1 MALIN
6 TTTTGVLGSTFY
18 GDGTGSLTVQQNGVT
33 LGVYGN
39 IPIVRVYR
47 DATQSFTAST
57 WVKVQYNNKV
67 YDTANGF
74 DTTNNRYIPNV
85 AGYYLVTTSI
95 NVGGGSAPSVC
106 GLGIYKN
113 GSSVRYGPVNY
124 WTTGTSST
132 LQGTST
138 VYLNGTTDYIEGWTY
153 SNGTSP
159 SVVADIMQSYFEA
172 CLIKAA

>member
-39 IPIVRVYR
+39 IPIVRAYR
-47 DATQSFTAST
+47 DATQSYTSGS

-85 AGYYLVTTSI
+85 AGYYLVTISI
-95 NVGGGSAPSVC
+95 NIGGSTSPSVC
-106 GLGIYKN
+106 GLGLYKN
-113 GSSVRYGPVNY
+113 SSVIRYGPVNY
-124 WTTGTSST
+124 FTTGLTTT

-138 VYLNGTTDYIEGWTY
+138 VYLNGTTDYVEGYAY

-159 SVVADIMQSYFEA
+159 TIVASLEQSYFEA

>member
-1 MALIN
+1 
-6 TTTTGVLGSTFY
+6 
-18 GDGTGSLTVQQNGVT
+18 
-33 LGVYGN
+33 
-39 IPIVRVYR
+39 
-47 DATQSFTAST
+47 
-57 WVKVQYNNKV
+57 
-67 YDTANGF
+67 
-74 DTTNNRYIPNV
+74 
-85 AGYYLVTTSI
+85 LVTTSI

-159 SVVADIMQSYFEA
+159 SVVADILQSYFEA